1 MASSLAP
8 PSHAPNAPLIG
19 DASPADL
26 LAARRSTSPDALVAP
41 GPSRDEIARLVGIA
55 LRVPDH
61 GRLAPWRLVLIAG
74 DAKARWI
81 DRLMMLAEQR
91 ADAPKARVG
100 TRKLASAPLVVAVI
114 SSAIAG
120 HKVPEWEQALSAGAV
135 AMNLLN
141 GAAALGYG
149 ANWLTGW
156 HAYDPQATQLLGLA
170 DHEKV
175 AGIVLIGSVAER
187 APERERADPAQIVS
201 WLEA

>member
-1 MASSLAP
+1 MASSLEPVSPAP
-8 PSHAPNAPLIG
+8 IATAATHV
-19 DASPADL
+19 SPADL
-26 LAARRSTSPDALVAP
+26 LAGRRSTDPAALVAP
-41 GPSRDEIARLVGIA
+41 GPTETEIDRILSIA

-61 GRLAPWRLVLIAG
+61 GRLAPWRIVLIAEE
-74 DAKARWI
+74 AKTQWI
-81 DRLMMLAEQR
+81 DRLLMLAEQR
-91 ADAPKARVG
+91 DDAPKARVG
-100 TRKLASAPLVVAVI
+100 IRKLASAPLVAAVI
-114 SSAIAG
+114 SSATAG

-156 HAYDPQATQLLGLA
+156 HAYDPQATRLLGLA

-187 APERERADPAQIVS
+187 APERERADPAQVVS
-201 WLEA
+201 RLPA

>member
-8 PSHAPNAPLIG
+8 PSHAPNAAVAS

-26 LAARRSTSPDALVAP
+26 LAARRSTNPDALVSP
-41 GPSRDEIARLVGIA
+41 GPSNDEIARLIGIA

-74 DAKARWI
+74 EAKARWI

-156 HAYDPQATQLLGLA
+156 HAYDEQATRLLGLA

-187 APERERADPAQIVS
+187 APERERADPAQVVS